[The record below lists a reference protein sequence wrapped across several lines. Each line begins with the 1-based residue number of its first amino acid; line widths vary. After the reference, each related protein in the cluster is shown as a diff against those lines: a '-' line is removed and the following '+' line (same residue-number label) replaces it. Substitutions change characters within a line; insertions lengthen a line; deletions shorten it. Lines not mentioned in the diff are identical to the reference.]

1 MLNKVN
7 MCLFIIVSIFEIYET
22 LRSHIMH
29 IFRFVSLFW
38 MTLTWHLPSFQCLS
52 LLEPL
57 LLKSPVS
64 SNWSART
71 GLSRHRPTMFLYDK
85 RKHGNLTFFF
95 FTIQDLYAP
104 SRDIKAL
111 DHIHT
116 AAIFLRVGSS
126 RVVLQVCKSN
136 KRRESDELLAFHPF
150 LFD

>member
-22 LRSHIMH
+22 LRSHIMLT
-29 IFRFVSLFW
+29 FRFVSLFW
-38 MTLTWHLPSFQCLS
+38 MTSKYIYHRFSVCLFKKPSSWKAQSALIGPLARAWAGTAPPCFFMIKKNMEIS
-52 LLEPL
+52 L
-57 LLKSPVS
+57 
-64 SNWSART
+64 
-71 GLSRHRPTMFLYDK
+71 
-85 RKHGNLTFFF
+85 FFF
-95 FTIQDLYAP
+95 PIQDLYAP
-104 SRDIKAL
+104 SRNIKAL

-126 RVVLQVCKSN
+126 RVVLQVCKSS